1 MANKRD
7 KRPTREGEP
16 SQRTNK
22 GLEIPVP
29 KAEEG
34 LALHNDELVSVK
46 LVSKA
51 PVSSAG
57 LFISLSFAGTL
68 EVSRPGL
75 EPGT

>member
-1 MANKRD
+1 MAAKRNKRL
-7 KRPTREGEP
+7 TREGEP

-29 KAEEG
+29 KAEEF
-34 LALHNDELVSVK
+34 LALLNDESVSVK

-57 LFISLSFAGTL
+57 LFVSLPFAGI
-68 EVSRPGL
+68 S
-75 EPGT
+75 